1 MKYEGPRHFDA
12 HAYRTEDYEGVKE
25 FARGCMRT
33 YLVFKE
39 KSRRWNADKEIQALL
54 KETSVSADG
63 TPRYA
68 MGGEPVLSADGSRL
82 VDAYGRPSYVT
93 SAGSGPRRL
102 SCAR

>member
-63 TPRYA
+63 TPKLGRY
-68 MGGEPVLSADGSRL
+68 SRKQADALLAQDRKSTRL
-82 VDAYGRPSYVT
+82 NSSHRTISYAVFC
-93 SAGSGPRRL
+93 L
-102 SCAR
+102 